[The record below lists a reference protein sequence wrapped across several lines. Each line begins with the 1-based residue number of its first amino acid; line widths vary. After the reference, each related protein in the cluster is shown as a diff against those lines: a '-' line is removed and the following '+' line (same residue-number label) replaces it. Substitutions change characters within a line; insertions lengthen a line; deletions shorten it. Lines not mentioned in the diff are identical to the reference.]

1 MRKVVKISVSDLENM
16 VKKVLKEQ
24 EYNEQLKRVGT
35 KRVNIIKSKTKDKKT
50 LKQGNV
56 QPELSEEQWE
66 EFVNGPEAN
75 VMVSLMTKTSR
86 TKWEEIK
93 KNQIDLAVVTIED
106 FNKTYPEKKWNKVTC
121 SNAGERTE
129 NIKREPVLY
138 PVAPMIFPSNS
149 APSSDFFVDNYY
161 KTTPYF
167 KEQFKVDI
175 TDPIASQLELIK
187 NVGEKPKAYLKSLS
201 IDTSASRLPN
211 GKSPDG
217 KTYTFEELSK
227 LRNESAL
234 KYIKS
239 QLSYLGVLIDSNTVI
254 TQNYKGQNG
263 DGTSGPEWKRGNDK
277 SKYEKYKYLN
287 VNLEVI
293 INKPPS
299 PGEDDGED
307 TLTTK
312 LYKVT
317 FQRRTKGI
325 SIKIP
330 LFTWIKKGKRQPK
343 RRPSKDTCPSFD

>member
-16 VKKVLKEQ
+16 VRKVIKEQ
-24 EYNEQLKRVGT
+24 EYNEQLKHVRN
-35 KRVNIIKSKTKDKKT
+35 KRVDIIKSKSKDKKT

-93 KNQIDLAVVTIED
+93 KNQIDLAVATIED

-129 NIKREPVLY
+129 KIKREPVLY
-138 PVAPMIFPSNS
+138 PVVPMVFPANS
-149 APSSDFFVDNYY
+149 ARSSDFFVDNYY

-167 KEQFKVDI
+167 KEQFKVDV
-175 TDPIASQLELIK
+175 TDPIASQLKLIK

-201 IDTSASRLPN
+201 VDTSASRLPN

-239 QLSYLGVLIDSNTVI
+239 QLSSLGVLIDSNTVI

-277 SKYEKYKYLN
+277 SKYEQYKYLN
-287 VNLEVI
+287 VDIQVI

-299 PGEDDGED
+299 PDEKEGGEE

-330 LFTWIKKGKRQPK
+330 LFTWAKKGKNQPK
-343 RRPSKDTCPSFD
+343 FKPNVEKCPIF

>member
-16 VKKVLKEQ
+16 VRKVIKEQ
-24 EYNEQLKRVGT
+24 EYNEQLKHVRN
-35 KRVNIIKSKTKDKKT
+35 KRVDIIKSKSKDKKT

-75 VMVSLMTKTSR
+75 VMVSLMSKTSR

-93 KNQIDLAVVTIED
+93 KNQIDLAVATIED

-129 NIKREPVLY
+129 KIKREPVLY
-138 PVAPMIFPSNS
+138 PVVPMVFPANS
-149 APSSDFFVDNYY
+149 ARSSDFFVDNYY

-167 KEQFKVDI
+167 KEQFKVDV
-175 TDPIASQLELIK
+175 TDPIASQLKLIK

-201 IDTSASRLPN
+201 VDTSASRLPN

-239 QLSYLGVLIDSNTVI
+239 QLSSLGVLIDSNTVI

-277 SKYEKYKYLN
+277 SKYEQYKYLN
-287 VNLEVI
+287 VDIQVI

-299 PGEDDGED
+299 PDEKEGGEE

-330 LFTWIKKGKRQPK
+330 LFTWAKKGKNQPK
-343 RRPSKDTCPSFD
+343 FKPNVEKCPIF